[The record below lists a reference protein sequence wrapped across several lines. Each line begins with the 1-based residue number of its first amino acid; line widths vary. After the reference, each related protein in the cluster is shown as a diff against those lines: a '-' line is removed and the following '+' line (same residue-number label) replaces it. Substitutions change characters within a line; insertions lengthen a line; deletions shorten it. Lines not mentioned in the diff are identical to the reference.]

1 MYWLTG
7 DKLNLA
13 KGEPLTLEY
22 RVIVHTGDA
31 QEAQITKLFE
41 QYKEKMR

>member
-1 MYWLTG
+1 MYWLDG

-22 RVIVHTGDA
+22 RVVVHTGDA
-31 QEAQITKLFE
+31 KAADITERFE
-41 QYKEKMR
+41 QYKEKVK